1 MNFQGW
7 GIWQVVV
14 FIIVVVILVWAATQI
29 LPMFL

>member
-7 GIWQVVV
+7 GIWQLLV
-14 FIIVVVILVWAATQI
+14 FIIVVVLLVWAATQI